1 MRELDRR
8 VGILRLLLADIAD
21 RERQAEDARKQLRGQ
36 IQRIV
41 DFTVQFNGGVS
52 NALAGMAEVEDRL
65 TRQDAALRH
74 LALLRER
81 ARAELHAVLVTG
93 EVADSRRRLAEL
105 EAQRTRLVADASD
118 SVAQATGRPPCRCNA
133 TEPSRRPARPA
144 SFEDYG
150 GGVPHWG
157 LRPPHSSVRSQKR
170 RRLQTARK
178 ESPSPWSWGG
188 GSETKDG
195 TREGMS

>member
-118 SVAQATGRPPCRCNA
+118 SVAPQPDATVGLAEIDAEIASLRAAIEAASDDAARSLA
-133 TEPSRRPARPA
+133 GGDASKPS
-144 SFEDYG
+144 
-150 GGVPHWG
+150 
-157 LRPPHSSVRSQKR
+157 LNSSRG
-170 RRLQTARK
+170 
-178 ESPSPWSWGG
+178 P
-188 GSETKDG
+188 
-195 TREGMS
+195 

>member
-41 DFTVQFNGGVS
+41 DFTVQFNGGVP

-81 ARAELHAVLVTG
+81 ARDELHALLVTRD
-93 EVADSRRRLAEL
+93 VADSRGRLAEL

-118 SVAQATGRPPCRCNA
+118 SVAPQPDATAGLAEIDAEIASLRA
-133 TEPSRRPARPA
+133 AIEAASDAAARSLAGGDA
-144 SFEDYG
+144 SK
-150 GGVPHWG
+150 P
-157 LRPPHSSVRSQKR
+157 L
-170 RRLQTARK
+170 
-178 ESPSPWSWGG
+178 
-188 GSETKDG
+188 
-195 TREGMS
+195 